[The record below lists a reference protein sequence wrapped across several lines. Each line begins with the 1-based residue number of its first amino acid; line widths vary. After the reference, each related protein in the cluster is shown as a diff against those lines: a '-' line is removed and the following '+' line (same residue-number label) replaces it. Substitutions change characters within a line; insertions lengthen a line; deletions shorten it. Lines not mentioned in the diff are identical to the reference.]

1 MVKIVFKYGE
11 SLWNKKKNTH
21 ASYASM
27 KRLYTENG
35 KLRSL
40 LHNKNKE
47 VHICSFVFHRIL
59 ELYENPRFATIFKK
73 FI

>member
-1 MVKIVFKYGE
+1 
-11 SLWNKKKNTH
+11 
-21 ASYASM
+21 M